1 MLRLQRKSAKSVN
14 ISARTLVLNKEQL
27 KEFGRNLI
35 GE

>member
-1 MLRLQRKSAKSVN
+1 MLPLQRKSAKSVHMF
-14 ISARTLVLNKEQL
+14 ARTLVLNKEQL